1 MNKDNGQ
8 VLSLGGGLQSTTL
21 LLMSLHGEIP
31 MPCEAAVFADTGWER
46 AGTYETVEWL
56 TEYAAG
62 FGVKVHT
69 VCAKKRAKTP
79 TGNIRADTVD
89 KNFIHMP
96 VYTAN
101 KEGKASIITR
111 QCTKEYKI
119 TPTNAFVRNLT
130 NPTVK
135 NPVYLWLGFSVDEAT
150 RMKPNRYKT
159 LLHRYPLIEK
169 RITRGGCYHW
179 LKKNGF
185 DTPVKSACI
194 GCPLHN
200 NESWRD
206 LTDEEIADAAV
217 VETAMQNIWE
227 NTGLKS
233 KPYLHS
239 SLTPISDKP
248 FAKPEGQLEFDSEG
262 EVCEGNCFT

>member
-69 VCAKKRAKTP
+69 VTK
-79 TGNIRADTVD
+79 GDIRHDNTNGV
-89 KNFIHMP
+89 ITMP
-96 VYTAN
+96 VFTEN
-101 KEGKASIITR
+101 LMGKPVLNGR
-111 QCTKEYKI
+111 HCTGLYK
-119 TPTNAFVRNLT
+119 TKPTNKLVRQLT
-130 NPTVK
+130 NPTTD
-135 NPVYLWLGFSVDEAT
+135 NPTYLWLGFSVDEAT
-150 RMKPNRYKT
+150 RMKPHRFKQ
-159 LLHRYPLIEK
+159 LLYRYPLIEK

-194 GCPLHN
+194 GCPFHN
-200 NESWRD
+200 NETWQHLS
-206 LTDEEIADAAV
+206 DEELADASE
-217 VETAMQNIWE
+217 VEKLMQLNYE
-227 NTGLKS
+227 HTNLKS
-233 KPYLHS
+233 KPYLHHT
-239 SLTPISDKP
+239 LTPISDKP

-262 EVCEGNCFT
+262 EICSGNCFT